1 MLKLGLHRTGALL
14 TRVFATLSIVCCG
27 GWGALALHFKAPVA
41 DPWRVALWAGLLALA
56 VLAIVGL
63 WRRSALMP
71 APALAVFP
79 VVLVWWAGLAPS
91 NTRDWAGD
99 VARTAT
105 AVVEGETLTLSNV
118 RNFRWTGE
126 TSFEP
131 AWETRSYD
139 LGRVAKVD
147 LFASHWDGEN
157 IAHILVSFG
166 FSDGQHLAWSAELR
180 RVAGQP
186 YETVASLFKLSE
198 LILIAA
204 DERDVIGVRA
214 LQRGED
220 VRLYPL
226 SLTPEMGRKLLVS
239 YAQAANELAA
249 RPRWYNALTN
259 NCTTVIFDLART
271 LAPDAAYDWRV
282 LLPGFF
288 ADYAWDH
295 GALDKSIPFSVWRER
310 AGVSALAKAADLN
323 DGRAF
328 SASIRTL
335 AVAAP

>member
-1 MLKLGLHRTGALL
+1 MQVVVTLLFLGCA
-14 TRVFATLSIVCCG
+14 
-27 GWGALALHFKAPVA
+27 GWGALALYFKAPA
-41 DPWRVALWAGLLALA
+41 AWRIGLLAALLLLA
-56 VLAIVGL
+56 ALAIVGL
-63 WRRSALMP
+63 WRRSARMS
-71 APALAVFP
+71 APALAAFP
-79 VVLVWWAGLAPS
+79 VLVVWWTGIAPS
-91 NTRDWAGD
+91 DARDWAGD
-99 VARTAT
+99 VARTVT
-105 AVVEGETLTLSNV
+105 AVVEHDTLTLSNV

-126 TSFEP
+126 RSFVP

-139 LGRVAKVD
+139 LAQVAKVD

-166 FSDGQHLAWSAELR
+166 FANGEHLAWSAELR
-180 RVAGQP
+180 RVAGQD

-204 DERDVIGVRA
+204 DERDVVGVRA
-214 LQRGED
+214 LHRGED

-226 SLTPEMGRKLLVS
+226 SLTPDMGRKLLVS

-288 ADYAWDH
+288 PDYAWEH
-295 GALDKSIPFSVWRER
+295 GALDKTIPFPVWRER
-310 AGVSALAKAADLN
+310 AGVSTLAKAADLS

-328 SASIRTL
+328 SASIRTR
-335 AVAAP
+335 AVATP